1 MRCRAL
7 KIDAT
12 DSLRTSSAVVHF
24 FPVGLSDPEG
34 EITSIGRHFHCQES
48 PPFSAIWT
56 SSAPSDY
63 LRERSR
69 IMRMWSRILSSLASP
84 SPHSRHLCSF
94 RQLLVLSCTYPL
106 VSSAWSA
113 QDIAGNGNQCPSD
126 VSLEREL
133 NMYDYIRKNVMTRY
147 LTLC

>member
-48 PPFSAIWT
+48 LPFSAIWT

-84 SPHSRHLCSF
+84 SPHSPTPRCSF
-94 RQLLVLSCTYPL
+94 RQLL

-113 QDIAGNGNQCPSD
+113 QDMAGNGNQCPSD

>member
-34 EITSIGRHFHCQES
+34 EITGIGRHFHCQES

-84 SPHSRHLCSF
+84 SPHSRHLDVASDRFSSF
-94 RQLLVLSCTYPL
+94 LALTHSCHPHGQHRTWLAMEINALLMSV
-106 VSSAWSA
+106 
-113 QDIAGNGNQCPSD
+113 
-126 VSLEREL
+126 
-133 NMYDYIRKNVMTRY
+133 
-147 LTLC
+147 